1 MSQVFPLRSSVS
13 LDDRQPRLVDLDDDV
28 ADEVFEALSARTTRR
43 VFSALHDEPRA
54 ASDLATVTDTSIQNA
69 QYHLEKLQDAD
80 LVGVVDTWYS
90 ERGTEMDVYAPTDE
104 ALVLFAGGE
113 TRSLRSL
120 LKRALAAVGLLGLVS
135 LLVSLAADRLVAWP
149 TAGEAAPTAES
160 ADAAA
165 VAADES
171 GDGGGS
177 AAGDTAVERAADGAG
192 EVAAAASGVDPALLA
207 GIACFVGG
215 LVVLAVVGAVWYR
228 RGGVEQSA

>member
-90 ERGTEMDVYAPTDE
+90 ERGTEMDVYAP
-104 ALVLFAGGE
+104 
-113 TRSLRSL
+113 
-120 LKRALAAVGLLGLVS
+120 
-135 LLVSLAADRLVAWP
+135 LVSLAAARLGAWP
-149 TAGEAAPTAES
+149 TAGEAAPTAAS

-207 GIACFVGG
+207 GVACFVGG